1 MIPTK
6 NTCAE
11 NTIKMLLGTHGLY
24 EQILSDNGSR
34 FTSEI
39 FKKFCEARVIQ
50 HIFTPPYH
58 PQSNGEADKFVQTF
72 KQQ

>member
-1 MIPTK
+1 
-6 NTCAE
+6 
-11 NTIKMLLGTHGLY
+11 MLLGTFMTHELC
-24 EQILSDNGSR
+24 EQILSDNGNH

-58 PQSNGEADKFVQTF
+58 PQSNGEAEKFVQTF